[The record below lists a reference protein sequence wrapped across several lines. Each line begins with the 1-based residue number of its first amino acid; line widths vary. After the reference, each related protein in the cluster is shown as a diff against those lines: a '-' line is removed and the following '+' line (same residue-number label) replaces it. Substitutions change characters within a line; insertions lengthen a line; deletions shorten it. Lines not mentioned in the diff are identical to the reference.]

1 MNIFFSPTKSI
12 YTTVLRLTTKTDKI
26 QKYSTLKYAQ
36 DQNWIEKTMKE
47 GKWKQIRDI
56 SKKSSPAPDAEPE
69 TPMSPKRPAPE
80 EELGKGKRIKTPNPK
95 YANDPTNP
103 ENVYVVPTALN
114 FDDLGL
120 EIENINDDRTYEP
133 EKKEEPK
140 PKRKNVRL
148 EETILAGERCG
159 LNDFQIAVM
168 YNAGSM

>member
-1 MNIFFSPTKSI
+1 M
-12 YTTVLRLTTKTDKI
+12 LRLTIKTEKI
-26 QKYSTLKYAQ
+26 KKNSTLKYAQ

-56 SKKSSPAPDAEPE
+56 SKKSSPARDAEPE

-80 EELGKGKRIKTPNPK
+80 EELGKGKRIRTPNPK

-114 FDDLGL
+114 FDHLGL
-120 EIENINDDRTYEP
+120 EDVDNDDKTYEP
-133 EKKEEPK
+133 EKKKEK
-140 PKRKNVRL
+140 LKRKKLRL

-159 LNDFQIAVM
+159 LSDPQIAMM
-168 YNAGSM
+168 YNAGSK

>member
-1 MNIFFSPTKSI
+1 M
-12 YTTVLRLTTKTDKI
+12 LRLTIKTEKI
-26 QKYSTLKYAQ
+26 KKNSTLKYAQ

-56 SKKSSPAPDAEPE
+56 SKKSSPARDAEPE

-114 FDDLGL
+114 FDHLGL
-120 EIENINDDRTYEP
+120 EDEDNDDETFEP
-133 EKKEEPK
+133 EKKKEPK
-140 PKRKNVRL
+140 PKKKKLKL
-148 EETILAGERCG
+148 EETILEGERSG
-159 LNDFQIAVM
+159 LSDHQIARM
-168 YNAGSM
+168 YNAGSR

>member
-1 MNIFFSPTKSI
+1 M
-12 YTTVLRLTTKTDKI
+12 LRLTIKTEKI
-26 QKYSTLKYAQ
+26 KKNSTLKYAQ

-56 SKKSSPAPDAEPE
+56 SKKSSPARDAEPE

-114 FDDLGL
+114 FDHLGL
-120 EIENINDDRTYEP
+120 ESEDKNDEIYEP
-133 EKKEEPK
+133 EKKKEPK
-140 PKRKNVRL
+140 PKTKKLRL
-148 EETILAGERCG
+148 AETILAGERCG
-159 LNDFQIAVM
+159 LSDPQIAMM
-168 YNAGSM
+168 YNAGCK